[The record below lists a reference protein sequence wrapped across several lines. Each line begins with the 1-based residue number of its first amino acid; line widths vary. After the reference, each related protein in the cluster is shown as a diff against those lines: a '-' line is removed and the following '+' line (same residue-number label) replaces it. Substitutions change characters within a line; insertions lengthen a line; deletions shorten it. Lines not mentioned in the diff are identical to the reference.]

1 MKKTII
7 TSIMTLAFILN
18 ANAQQWIEDT
28 SCNKNA
34 SKIVNE
40 AITSLS
46 NLEHLMAVG
55 MAKAALVVDDN
66 CECAK
71 LVLAAAAHWN
81 EDWGSRS
88 EKLKQINIKTLSDVE
103 KAWYTL
109 LSTPNKDFD
118 TAAKKALNKYPNS
131 GLINWLNVGQDM
143 DSNKAFSE
151 KFPQLAAGAYNTM
164 AYAFARD
171 GDFESAYK
179 AIDYSLRLHDG
190 PNALDSKAEIAVME
204 GDYEKAFNSQAK
216 AFDYAW
222 FASPFQPKLVT
233 YWRNLNKENLVK
245 NLQEAQLS
253 FQEAIISQDLEE
265 WKKYITDDMM
275 LTSGDSS
282 LTEFYTQNE
291 ESFLTKRNFTWDSF
305 DLRDFDIDFSPDM
318 NTAIVKFYANGAYTF
333 TETNEKVDYS
343 TRASAVWISTGS
355 GWKMVHANWAPF
367 GGSGIPK

>member
-1 MKKTII
+1 
-7 TSIMTLAFILN
+7 MTLAFILN

-131 GLINWLNVGQDM
+131 GLIN
-143 DSNKAFSE
+143 
-151 KFPQLAAGAYNTM
+151 
-164 AYAFARD
+164 
-171 GDFESAYK
+171 
-179 AIDYSLRLHDG
+179 
-190 PNALDSKAEIAVME
+190 
-204 GDYEKAFNSQAK
+204 
-216 AFDYAW
+216 
-222 FASPFQPKLVT
+222 
-233 YWRNLNKENLVK
+233 
-245 NLQEAQLS
+245 
-253 FQEAIISQDLEE
+253 
-265 WKKYITDDMM
+265 
-275 LTSGDSS
+275 
-282 LTEFYTQNE
+282 
-291 ESFLTKRNFTWDSF
+291 
-305 DLRDFDIDFSPDM
+305 
-318 NTAIVKFYANGAYTF
+318 
-333 TETNEKVDYS
+333 
-343 TRASAVWISTGS
+343 
-355 GWKMVHANWAPF
+355 
-367 GGSGIPK
+367 